1 MSDELNQSPEGAIQ
15 SQSKAQE
22 AIAWRLVQ
30 RGQVLFEAP
39 ARLPFAGSKEASN
52 FVGDLERR
60 PHAFVLACIMD
71 RQIKAERA
79 WAIPY
84 EMSKRLGGFSF
95 SRLTRLEYRDVQRA
109 MARPTKLHRYVDT
122 MSRSFHDAVGRIATE
137 YGGDAS
143 RIWADRPSSADL
155 VYRFLQF
162 SGVGPKIATMA
173 ANILA
178 RNFKVP
184 LSDYYSI
191 DVSADVH
198 IKRVFFRL
206 GLVNK
211 GASVE
216 EVVYRARSLHPT
228 FPGLMDLPA
237 WQIGREWCR
246 PIGPDCGS
254 CYMKGLCPTAL
265 GDLP

>member
-1 MSDELNQSPEGAIQ
+1 
-15 SQSKAQE
+15 
-22 AIAWRLVQ
+22 
-30 RGQVLFEAP
+30 LFDGP
-39 ARLPFAGSKEASN
+39 ARFPFAGNQKASD

-71 RQIKAERA
+71 RQINAERA

-84 EMSKRLGGFSF
+84 LMSKRLGGFSF
-95 SRLTRLEYRDVQRA
+95 SRLSKMGYREIRRA
-109 MARPTKLHRYVDT
+109 MGSPTKLHRYVDT
-122 MSRSFHDAVGRIATE
+122 MSRSFHDAIGRIATE
-137 YGGDAS
+137 YAGDAS

-162 SGVGPKIATMA
+162 NGVGPKIATMA

-178 RNFKVP
+178 RNFKIP
-184 LSDYYSI
+184 LADYYSI

-237 WQIGREWCR
+237 WQIGREWCHQTE
-246 PIGPDCGS
+246 PECGG
-254 CYMKGLCPTAL
+254 CFMNELCPTAS
-265 GDLP
+265 GHVS